1 MNKMKKEDMDA
12 ERKTRPERL
21 HGGTNAKDDVRG
33 SGVYPVSEM
42 KGAAPD
48 AKVRGERS
56 FGQGERGAEG
66 YDDAG
71 DSGVIIL
78 DNGIDDSKKRK

>member
-71 DSGVIIL
+71 DSGVIML
-78 DNGIDDSKKRK
+78 DDEIDEAKKRK